1 VTEFLRNCPT
11 SLLTGSFLIII
22 NFPVGWI
29 GLAWFA
35 YMAKIKDN
43 ARFFYIGAC
52 FYVLSWVL
60 LLFGIFLCG
69 KDYAKSIFLKYH
81 TPVIAITVFI
91 IVSIVVFSLYFSKK
105 HSKINEK
112 TA

>member
-1 VTEFLRNCPT
+1 RNCPP
-11 SLLTGSFLIII
+11 SLLTGTFLVII

-35 YMAKIKDN
+35 HIAKIKDN
-43 ARFFYIGAC
+43 VRFYYIGAC

-69 KDYAKSIFLKYH
+69 KNYAKSIFLKYH
-81 TPVIAITVFI
+81 TPIIAITALAI
-91 IVSIVVFSLYFSKK
+91 ISIAVFSLYFSKK
-105 HSKINEK
+105 PSKINEK
-112 TA
+112 TV